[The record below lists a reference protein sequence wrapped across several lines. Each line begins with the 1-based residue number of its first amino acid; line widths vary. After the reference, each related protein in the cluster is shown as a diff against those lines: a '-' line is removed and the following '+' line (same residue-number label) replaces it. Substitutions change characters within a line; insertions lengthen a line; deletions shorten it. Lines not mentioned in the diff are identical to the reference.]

1 MNVFACIS
9 MYFVCFLKSLFKG
22 MTNKSITYSRTD
34 SFTSPPKDEVLKHHF
49 ERRAE

>member
-22 MTNKSITYSRTD
+22 MTNKSITYSRMD
-34 SFTSPPKDEVLKHHF
+34 SFTSPKDEVLKHHF